1 MKHVY
6 KVPFLFRRISNP
18 PESDLYEL
26 AAGRAMNIMS
36 MLEFNETEIVPS
48 TEQRNRNECLVSIN
62 SEVEVLVSDLYDQT
76 AEPLE
81 VFVLTSAI
89 VGVIEACVHLNTPLS
104 LKSGISGQLSRL
116 MRSYKNCNC

>member
-1 MKHVY
+1 MKNES
-6 KVPFLFRRISNP
+6 KVPLLFKSIPTP

-26 AAGRAMNIMS
+26 AAGRVMNIIS

-48 TEQRNRNECLVSIN
+48 TEQRSSNEWLVSIN

-81 VFVLTSAI
+81 AFVLTSAI
-89 VGVIEACVHLNTPLS
+89 IGVIEACVHLNTPLS
-104 LKSGISGQLSRL
+104 LKSGISGQLAKL